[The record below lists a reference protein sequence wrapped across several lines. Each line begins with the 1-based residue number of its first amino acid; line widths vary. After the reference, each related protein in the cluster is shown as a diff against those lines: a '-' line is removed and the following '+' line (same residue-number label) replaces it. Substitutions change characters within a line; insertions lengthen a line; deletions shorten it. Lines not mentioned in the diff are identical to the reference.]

1 MSGGGSAPD
10 GFGELLRSLRLRAG
24 HTQERLAHTA
34 GVSVRTL
41 VDLERGRTRGPQRHT
56 VQALARA
63 LALDTADRG
72 DLERVA
78 AFGRP
83 RSRPAAVPWGTL
95 PLPRDL
101 SDFTARTQAL
111 AHLRTLAERPPGDW
125 APVAIVA
132 GQPGLGK
139 TAFAVH
145 AAHCLA
151 PHYPDGQFAVDLL
164 GMDERP
170 ADPREVLSRLL
181 RALGVSERGVP
192 HETQDRTGLFRSLT
206 ATRRLLLLLDNAADE
221 DQLRPMLPGRG
232 DSLTV
237 VTSRHALAGL
247 ECAHRVDLTL
257 LHREESVEL
266 ITRIIGAPRVAREAQ
281 AARDLADLCGHLP
294 LAVRIAGQRLAVRPQ
309 ERLGKLVAQLTR
321 EESRLDA
328 LKAGSLEMRAA
339 FALSYRRLPPAAGT
353 VLRRAALAAGPDFSP
368 ETAALLA
375 GTTLRRAR
383 LCVEDLADRGLL
395 QPHPETE
402 RYRFHDLLKLFATEQ
417 LSADDDP
424 AALVSARHR
433 TARWM
438 LSRATA
444 AALHFDADHC
454 RARDGDPDPA
464 TAPTGREPAR
474 AWLEAERAQWL
485 WALHHAQAA
494 GWHRE
499 VIDTAEAMHWFSD
512 RTQHWEQWVEVFR
525 LAVTAARALGS
536 RAEEAVHLNY
546 LAWAYNMCT
555 YDHHAAL
562 ETAHAALAAA
572 RERGDP
578 LQTGWALGYGAGA
591 LKRLGRTGEAIAWL
605 RDSAACHRDN
615 TTPQGRLAELTTLNT
630 LGVVLRETGHAGQA
644 LAIHRSSEAICRA
657 GIPGQSP
664 DLLAVYHAA
673 TLHHL
678 GCDLAALA
686 RWSEAEAALSRAL
699 TSFEAADMPAWSEP
713 ARLDLGIALHHLGRD
728 EEARTTLAAAHR
740 ALTELNHPRYA
751 EAAALLDGLPDA
763 TA

>member
-1 MSGGGSAPD
+1 MSSGGSASG
-10 GFGELLRSLRLRAG
+10 GFGELLRSLRVRAG
-24 HTQERLAHTA
+24 HTQERLAHAA

-41 VDLERGRTRGPQRHT
+41 VDLERGRTRGPQRRT

-63 LALDTADRG
+63 LALDAADRG

-83 RSRPAAVPWGTL
+83 RPRLAAAPSGAL

-111 AHLRTLAERPPGDW
+111 ARLRALAEHPGGDS
-125 APVAIVA
+125 APVAVVT

-145 AAHCLA
+145 AAHTLA
-151 PHYPDGQFAVDLL
+151 PHHPDGQFAIDLC

-170 ADPREVLSRLL
+170 ADPREVLARLL
-181 RALGVSERGVP
+181 RALGVTERAIP
-192 HETQDRTGLFRSLT
+192 HDTQDRTGLFRSI
-206 ATRRLLLLLDNAADE
+206 AAVRRLLLLMDNAADE
-221 DQLRPMLPGRG
+221 DQLRPLLPGRG
-232 DSLTV
+232 NSLTV

-247 ECAHRVDLTL
+247 ECAHRIDLTL

-266 ITRIIGAPRVAREAQ
+266 ITRIIGAQRVAREAQ

-294 LAVRIAGQRLAVRPQ
+294 LAVRIAGQRLAIRPQ

-328 LKAGSLEMRAA
+328 LRAGSLEMRAA
-339 FALSYRRLPPAAGT
+339 FALSYRRLTPIART
-353 VLRRAALAAGPDFSP
+353 LLRRAALAAGPDFSP

-383 LCVEDLADRGLL
+383 LCAQDLADRGLL

-417 LSADDDP
+417 LAADDDP
-424 AALVSARHR
+424 AALAGARNR

-438 LSRATA
+438 LTRATA
-444 AALHFDADHC
+444 AALHFDAEHR
-454 RARDGDPDPA
+454 RAPDGDPDPV
-464 TAPTGREPAR
+464 TAPTGPEPAR

-494 GWHRE
+494 GWHRQ

-512 RTQHWEQWVEVFR
+512 RTQHWEQWAEVFQ
-525 LAVTAARALGS
+525 LAVAAARALGS
-536 RAEEAVHLNY
+536 RVDETVHLNY

-562 ETAHAALAAA
+562 ETADTAFTAA
-572 RERGDP
+572 RESGDR
-578 LQTGWALGYGAGA
+578 LQMGWALGYGAGA

-630 LGVVLRETGHAGQA
+630 LGIVLRETGHAGQA
-644 LAIHRSSEAICRA
+644 LAIHLSSEAICRA

-664 DLLAVYHAA
+664 DLIAVYHAA

-678 GCDLAALA
+678 GCDLAVLA
-686 RWSEAEAALSRAL
+686 RWSEAEAPLRQAL
-699 TSFEAADMPAWSEP
+699 TAFEAADMPAWSSP
-713 ARLDLGIALHHLGRD
+713 ARLDLGIALHHLGRHK
-728 EEARTTLAAAHR
+728 EARATLITAHR
-740 ALTELNHPRYA
+740 TLTELNHPRHT
-751 EAAALLDGLPDA
+751 EAAAHLRRLPDC
-763 TA
+763 TG